1 MQQSKLQEI
10 KSRYSIFGNN
20 SLLHNAIEQAVR
32 VAQTNFS
39 VLIRGESGVGKD
51 IISKIIHQN
60 SDRKH
65 NPYVAVNCGAIPE
78 GTVDSELFGH
88 EKGSFTGAVAS
99 RKGYFEQA
107 NKGTIFLDEIG
118 DLPHSSQAKLLRLLE
133 NGEYIKVGSSTPQ
146 KTDTRVVAATHVNLN
161 QSITEGKFREDL
173 FYRLNVVE
181 IYLPPL
187 RERKGDIPILAMKF
201 LRDFSDTYKS
211 PEMTLLPAAIETL
224 QSYDWPGN
232 IRELKNFIE
241 RLAILE
247 TKTTLDRNDIL
258 PYLDAI
264 RTVNLP
270 KVIPS
275 SSEPTTDF
283 SSERE
288 IMYKVLFDMKNE
300 LNEVKSILNQ
310 VIRSNNQ
317 EDLYREHA
325 NLFTN
330 QDISGTQMLK
340 QYNPTKAEPEFHDLP
355 NEIEPLQVDAT
366 EDIIDIQ
373 ERENLSLQDMEI
385 DLIKKALHK
394 HHGKRRLAAND
405 LGISERTLY
414 RKINEYNIQ

>member
-1 MQQSKLQEI
+1 MQQLNLQEI
-10 KSRYSIFGNN
+10 KSRFNIFGNN
-20 SLLHNAIEQAVR
+20 PLLHNAIEQAVR

-51 IISKIIHQN
+51 IISKIIHQH
-60 SDRKH
+60 STRKH

-118 DLPHSSQAKLLRLLE
+118 DLPQSSQAKLLRLLE

-161 QSITEGKFREDL
+161 QSISEGKFREDL

-187 RERKGDIPILAMKF
+187 RERKEDIAILAMKF
-201 LRDFSDTYKS
+201 LRDFSDTYHS
-211 PEMTLLPAAIETL
+211 PEITLTPAAIQVL

-241 RLAILE
+241 RLAILVP
-247 TKTTLDRNDIL
+247 KAQLDAPEIQA
-258 PYLDAI
+258 YLDTI
-264 RTVNLP
+264 RTINLP
-270 KVIPS
+270 KVVNS
-275 SSEPTTDF
+275 SSNTQSDF

-288 IMYKVLFDMKNE
+288 ILYKILFDVKNE
-300 LNEVKSILNQ
+300 LNEVKSILTQ

-317 EDLYREHA
+317 E
-325 NLFTN
+325 NLFTEHPDLFAN
-330 QDISGTQMLK
+330 TEPAATKMLEQHYAVKSQEDFRDIPKTLD
-340 QYNPTKAEPEFHDLP
+340 PIDVPP
-355 NEIEPLQVDAT
+355 T
-366 EDIIDIQ
+366 EDVIDIQ

-385 DLIKKALHK
+385 DLIKKALEK
-394 HHGKRRLAAND
+394 HHGKRRLAADD